1 MTDNKRPSMFN
12 APDPIA
18 FNELVWEIVRQI
30 PRGKVS
36 TYGQI
41 ASMIP
46 PPDGVLPPD
55 FAKLGP
61 RWVGNAMNA
70 VPKHEEES
78 IPWQRVI
85 NSKGGISLPAGSD
98 DALKQHRR
106 LIEEGI
112 AFNAKDLVDF
122 DLVAWDGPDT
132 DWLTERGLFAPRSLK
147 SAAAQAAKDDS
158 DGSQLTL
165 F

>member
-1 MTDNKRPSMFN
+1 MADNKRPSIFN
-12 APDPIA
+12 PPDPIA

-46 PPDGVLPPD
+46 PPDDVLPPD

-70 VPKHEEES
+70 VPKDQSEI

-98 DALKQHRR
+98 DALKQR
-106 LIEEGI
+106 LLLDEEGV

-122 DLVAWDGPDT
+122 DVVAWDGPDAN
-132 DWLTERGLFAPRSLK
+132 WLKERGLLAPRSLK
-147 SAAAQAAKDDS
+147 SAAAQAAKDEGDK
-158 DGSQLTL
+158 GQLSL